1 MKRIITGALAGA
13 AVIALSVGL
22 MPATAS
28 AAHVDHL
35 RGVWA
40 GVGTGFMSQDG
51 VQVPAQARL
60 VFKKAKGDDVRAR
73 FQWRACEGREKKCEK
88 NDLSGKGWSD
98 KDTVLFNVSGDMLYG
113 VEDEAIWDGHLLPD
127 GHIHLVGREM
137 QGGAPVTT
145 PLIYNFH
152 FVKVS

>member
-13 AVIALSVGL
+13 AAIALSVGL
-22 MPATAS
+22 MPASAS
-28 AAHVDHL
+28 ASHIDHL

-40 GVGTGFMSQDG
+40 GTGTGFMSQDG
-51 VQVPAQARL
+51 VQVLGQARL

-88 NDLSGKGWSD
+88 NDLSGKGWSE
-98 KDTVLFNVSGDMLYG
+98 KDTVLFTVDGHTLYG
-113 VEDEAIWDGHLLPD
+113 VEDEAIWDGYLLAD
-127 GHIHLVGREM
+127 GDIRLIGREM

-145 PLIYNFH
+145 PLIYDFH
-152 FVKVS
+152 LTKVS